1 MTQITFKNNPIKLS
15 GSEVNKGDIA
25 PNFTVLDNSLNQ
37 ITLDDYK
44 NKKKLISVIPSIDTG
59 VCTTT

>member
-1 MTQITFKNNPIKLS
+1 MN
-15 GSEVNKGDIA
+15 EGDIA

-44 NKKKLISVIPSIDTG
+44 TKIN
-59 VCTTT
+59 

>member
-15 GSEVNKGDIA
+15 GSEVNEGDIA

-37 ITLDDYK
+37 ITLDD
-44 NKKKLISVIPSIDTG
+44 
-59 VCTTT
+59 

>member
-15 GSEVNKGDIA
+15 GSEVNEDIA

-44 NKKKLISVIPSIDTG
+44 TKRN
-59 VCTTT
+59 